1 VAKAG
6 LIRPGRGEKK
16 RWETKQ
22 EPADPERTARCAT
35 ASPAPYR
42 DVDEGDSSV
51 ARGVELRM
59 RSFRYRTP
67 RGYALRLV
75 HRVYGCSVR
84 SVGRPV
90 LMGKVQGASSGAWT
104 IW

>member
-75 HRVYGCSVR
+75 HRV
-84 SVGRPV
+84 
-90 LMGKVQGASSGAWT
+90 
-104 IW
+104 